1 MEFKADSKKET
12 IWLTQQQVAQLF
24 DVQKAAISKH
34 VKNIFDTKELSYQ
47 ATVSKMETVQIEG
60 ERKIK
65 RSVEYYNLDLVLSV
79 GYRVNS
85 IKATQFR
92 QWATKTLRQHIT
104 KGYTINPK
112 VIKNHYAEFQKAIQ
126 NIKQLLPAETNIDHA
141 SVLELISAFADT
153 WISLEAYDKDT
164 FATKG
169 TTKKSITITS
179 DMLSQAL
186 AELRRV
192 LMKKKEATELFGSE
206 RKSGSVQG
214 IVGNIMQTFGGKQL
228 YPTIEE
234 KAANLLYFMV
244 KDHPFSD
251 GNKRSGAY
259 AFVWFLN
266 QAGVL
271 NRSTLTPPALTAL
284 TLFIAES
291 DPKHKDKMIGLVLQ
305 LLK

>member
-1 MEFKADSKKET
+1 
-12 IWLTQQQVAQLF
+12 
-24 DVQKAAISKH
+24 
-34 VKNIFDTKELSYQ
+34 
-47 ATVSKMETVQIEG
+47 
-60 ERKIK
+60 
-65 RSVEYYNLDLVLSV
+65 
-79 GYRVNS
+79 
-85 IKATQFR
+85 
-92 QWATKTLRQHIT
+92 
-104 KGYTINPK
+104 
-112 VIKNHYAEFQKAIQ
+112 
-126 NIKQLLPAETNIDHA
+126 
-141 SVLELISAFADT
+141 
-153 WISLEAYDKDT
+153 
-164 FATKG
+164 
-169 TTKKSITITS
+169 
-179 DMLSQAL
+179 MLSQAL

>member
-1 MEFKADSKKET
+1 
-12 IWLTQQQVAQLF
+12 
-24 DVQKAAISKH
+24 
-34 VKNIFDTKELSYQ
+34 
-47 ATVSKMETVQIEG
+47 
-60 ERKIK
+60 
-65 RSVEYYNLDLVLSV
+65 
-79 GYRVNS
+79 
-85 IKATQFR
+85 
-92 QWATKTLRQHIT
+92 LRQHIT

-126 NIKQLLPAETNIDHA
+126 NIKQLIPAETNIDHA
-141 SVLELISAFADT
+141 SVLELISVFADT

-169 TTKKSITITS
+169 TTKKSITITA

-186 AELRRV
+186 LELKRV

-206 RKSGSVQG
+206 RTHGGVQG
-214 IVGNIMQTFGGKQL
+214 IVGNVMQTFGGKPL

-234 KAANLLYFMV
+234 KAANLLYFMI

-266 QAGVL
+266 HAGVL

-291 DPKHKDKMIGLVLQ
+291 DPKHKEKMIGLVLQ

>member
-1 MEFKADSKKET
+1 
-12 IWLTQQQVAQLF
+12 
-24 DVQKAAISKH
+24 
-34 VKNIFDTKELSYQ
+34 
-47 ATVSKMETVQIEG
+47 
-60 ERKIK
+60 
-65 RSVEYYNLDLVLSV
+65 
-79 GYRVNS
+79 
-85 IKATQFR
+85 
-92 QWATKTLRQHIT
+92 
-104 KGYTINPK
+104 
-112 VIKNHYAEFQKAIQ
+112 
-126 NIKQLLPAETNIDHA
+126 
-141 SVLELISAFADT
+141 
-153 WISLEAYDKDT
+153 
-164 FATKG
+164 
-169 TTKKSITITS
+169 
-179 DMLSQAL
+179 
-186 AELRRV
+186 
-192 LMKKKEATELFGSE
+192 MKKKEATELFGSE